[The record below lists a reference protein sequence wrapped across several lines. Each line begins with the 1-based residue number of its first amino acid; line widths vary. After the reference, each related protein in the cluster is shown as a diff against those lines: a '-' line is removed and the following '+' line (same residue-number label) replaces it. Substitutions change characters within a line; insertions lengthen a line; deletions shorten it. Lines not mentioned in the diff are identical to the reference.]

1 MQTVGAY
8 EAKTHLPKLLEQV
21 ARGEAITIT
30 KHGVPVALLTPI
42 PHVVESNLD
51 VDLDALSTSVSP
63 LRSLTQ
69 RSGRLK
75 RNQDLASVIADLRA
89 LKRETSLDGLTIR
102 ELMEEGRRF

>member
-21 ARGEAITIT
+21 AMGEAITIT

-42 PHVVESNLD
+42 PHVVESNVD
-51 VDLDALSTSVSP
+51 VDVALMSIAP
-63 LRSLTQ
+63 LGVLTQ
-69 RSGRLK
+69 RAGRLN
-75 RNQDLASVIADLRA
+75 RNQDLASIVADLRA
-89 LKRETSLDGLTIR
+89 LKREISLGGLTIR